1 MASKWMIVSLCAVLQ
16 PSIWLYGNI
25 LLNWKKRKK
34 TAQEFRFLSKNAD
47 IYSFWFADSKEGK
60 TKDI

>member
-25 LLNWKKRKK
+25 LLNWKKEKK
-34 TAQEFRFLSKNAD
+34 RLRIRFLSKNAD

-60 TKDI
+60 AKDI

>member
-25 LLNWKKRKK
+25 LLNWKKEKNGSEFVSCRRMRIYIHSGLLIQKK
-34 TAQEFRFLSKNAD
+34 EKA
-47 IYSFWFADSKEGK
+47 
-60 TKDI
+60 KDI